1 MDIFDLKRLK
11 KESRMTNAEIAEL
24 SGIPVSTVNKIFSGA
39 TENPR
44 YGTLLAI
51 EQVLVQKEKL
61 PFRYDEIKQEPCMVQ
76 EEATNYCY
84 NARIYGKKDIESLEE
99 WTRAELIDGKLYLLA
114 APNRMHQF
122 LISELSFALKSHIR
136 IKKGG
141 CHVYPAPFAVKL
153 FDDEKTEVQPDISVI
168 CNKAIMTDKG
178 CSGAPDMVIEIV
190 SASNASHDYITK
202 LMQYQKSGVR
212 EYWIVNPEQERVSVL
227 NFENPEKTNE
237 YAFED
242 VITSGVLEGFVTRI
256 KDFLSE
262 Y

>member
-1 MDIFDLKRLK
+1 MDIFDLKKLK
-11 KESRMTNAEIAEL
+11 KQSGMTNAEIADL

-61 PFRYDEIKQEPCMVQ
+61 PFRYDEMKQEPCLIQ

-84 NARIYGKKDIESLEE
+84 NARKYSGTDMEKLEE
-99 WTRAELIDGKLYLLA
+99 GTRAELIDGKLYLLA

-122 LISELSFALKSHIR
+122 LISEISFGLKAHIR
-136 IKKGG
+136 NKKGG
-141 CHVYPAPFAVKL
+141 CHVYTAPFGVRL
-153 FDDEKTEVQPDISVI
+153 FDDDKTEVQPDILVI
-168 CNKAIMTDKG
+168 CNKDIMTDKG
-178 CSGAPDMVIEIV
+178 CSGAPDIVFEIV
-190 SASNASHDYITK
+190 SPSNASHDYITK
-202 LMQYQKSGVR
+202 LMKYQKAGVR

-237 YAFED
+237 YTYED
-242 VITSGVLEGFVTRI
+242 IITSGVLGGFAIRI
-256 KDFLSE
+256 KDFLDE

>member
-1 MDIFDLKRLK
+1 MDIFNLKRLK
-11 KESRMTNAEIAEL
+11 KESGMTNAEIADL

-51 EQVLVQKEKL
+51 EQVLAQKEKL
-61 PFRYDEIKQEPCMVQ
+61 PFRYDEMKQEPCLIR

-84 NARIYGKKDIESLEE
+84 NARVYEKEDIEKLDE

-122 LISELSFALKSHIR
+122 LISEITFALKSYIR
-136 IKKGG
+136 NQKGR
-141 CHVYPAPFAVKL
+141 CHVYPAPFDVRL
-153 FDDEKTEVQPDISVI
+153 FGDDKTEVQPDISVI
-168 CNKAIMTDKG
+168 CNKDIMTDKG

-190 SASNASHDYITK
+190 SASNSSHDYITK
-202 LMQYQKSGVR
+202 LMQYQKAGVR

-237 YAFED
+237 YTFED
-242 VITSGVLEGFVTRI
+242 VITSGVLEGFGIRI
-256 KDFLSE
+256 KDFLDE